1 MRFAAFPNQD
11 VGDDPVTAG
20 TRDRTTGGNW
30 AVTCHRRITPHTKV
44 SKTFQR
50 DVSLLLDADGFQAF
64 VFFATH
70 FRDLSMTL
78 GPLSGVVR

>member
-1 MRFAAFPNQD
+1 MTPSQLGR
-11 VGDDPVTAG
+11 GTAPQEG
-20 TRDRTTGGNW
+20 IGLSHAIAESLLN
-30 AVTCHRRITPHTKV
+30 TKV

-50 DVSLLLDADGFQAF
+50 DVSLLLGADGFQAF